1 MKRLHSVLTTDMDHC
16 IFTGSTQVHRHHIF
30 YGNKCRSLSER
41 FGFVVPV
48 RYDLHEGGT
57 DSIHGSPN
65 KGLDLQLKQMAQTY
79 FEEHNGN
86 RAMFRELFGKS
97 WL

>member
-1 MKRLHSVLTTDMDHC
+1 M
-16 IFTGSTQVHRHHIF
+16 
-30 YGNKCRSLSER
+30 
-41 FGFVVPV
+41 VPV

-86 RAMFRELFGKS
+86 RAMFRELFREVLAIVTINRS
-97 WL
+97 CELHMANQYITNPLFS